1 MPNFL
6 TALQLSDKHKVTTPV
21 NWKQGENVIVHP
33 SVSTEDA
40 KKLFN
45 NVVEH
50 KASRP
55 RILWFDCVLTR
66 YLPVL
71 PPDCDAAC
79 VKIVGKNYCYE
90 IFVLCSTA
98 STLGVLLSG
107 DRN

>member
-1 MPNFL
+1 MPYFL

-55 RILWFDCVLTR
+55 RILWQIACANVMSSSLT
-66 YLPVL
+66 
-71 PPDCDAAC
+71 
-79 VKIVGKNYCYE
+79 
-90 IFVLCSTA
+90 
-98 STLGVLLSG
+98 SG
-107 DRN
+107 LRRSLRKDSWKEL

>member
-1 MPNFL
+1 MPYFL

-55 RILWFDCVLTR
+55 RILWQI
-66 YLPVL
+66 
-71 PPDCDAAC
+71 AC
-79 VKIVGKNYCYE
+79 ANVMSSS
-90 IFVLCSTA
+90 L
-98 STLGVLLSG
+98 TLGLRRSLRKDSWKEL
-107 DRN
+107 